1 MVRVISV
8 RPSGASWTVTDEAAG
23 TDESFLGG
31 AQAELA
37 ARDRLDVL
45 AREGHA
51 VELWIYL
58 RDGSVAGRFVSP
70 VRVLE
75 ET

>member
-8 RPSGASWTVTDEAAG
+8 RPRGAGWTVTDEAAG
-23 TDESFLGG
+23 TEESFAGG
-31 AQAELA
+31 SQAELA
-37 ARDRLDVL
+37 ARDRLEVS

-70 VRVLE
+70 VRALE
-75 ET
+75 PT